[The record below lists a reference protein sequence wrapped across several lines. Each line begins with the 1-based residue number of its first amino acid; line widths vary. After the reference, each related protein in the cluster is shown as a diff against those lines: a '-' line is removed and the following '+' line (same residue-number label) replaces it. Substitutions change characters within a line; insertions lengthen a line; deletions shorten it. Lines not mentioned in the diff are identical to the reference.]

1 MVDRLII
8 TRRVWQGM
16 QRHVRSRSP
25 LEACG
30 LLAGKH
36 GGAETRLGIPN
47 MERSARRFRMEPRRM
62 WRAFQRIETAGM
74 ELVGIY
80 HSHPLGPDHPS
91 ATDIAETMYPVAQVI
106 WSRGGGRWCGR
117 AFRIEGGKAIE
128 IPVEILAAE

>member
-1 MVDRLII
+1 MADKLIL

-16 QRHVRSRSP
+16 QRHVRSCSP

-30 LLAGKH
+30 LLAGKQ
-36 GGAETRLGIPN
+36 GRAETRLGIPN

-62 WRAFQRIETAGM
+62 WHAFQRIEAAGM

-106 WSRGGGRWCGR
+106 WSRVSGRWRGR
-117 AFRIEGGKAIE
+117 AYVIEGGRAME
-128 IPVEILAAE
+128 IPVKLSPAE